1 MTRFRA
7 PKGTYDVLPPDSAK
21 WRNARN
27 VFDALSAVYGYD
39 VVLTPMFEDTG
50 VFERAVGSDTEVVQ
64 KQMYTFEDKAGR
76 SITLRPE
83 MTASVV
89 RAVIQAGGVVGRFKG
104 AYWGEM
110 FRYERPQKGRTRQF
124 LQAGVEYLGSDSPEA
139 DVEVIEFGYR
149 LLERLGVPDVEVR
162 INSIGD
168 PDDRA
173 TYQDAVRGYFLE
185 RLDEL
190 SNDAKARVEVNPMRI
205 LDSKTDRDVVDG
217 APVPLDYLGADAR
230 EHFDQVKIGLD
241 TLGIAYVIDDKLVRG
256 LDYYTRTVW
265 EYIPRRYEAAQSS
278 VGGGGRY
285 DGLFTL
291 LGGKPT
297 PGVGLAM
304 GIDRILLASEAPEEP
319 YVLDAFI
326 VVTDESLRSEA
337 RSVTSQLRSQA
348 LRVDMTDEQRS
359 VKAQFKEANR
369 RGAKAAIVIGSEW
382 NDGAV
387 TAKDL
392 ETGDQE
398 VIPTKELASWLRA
411 R

>member
-1 MTRFRA
+1 VTRFQA

-21 WRNARN
+21 WRNARR
-27 VFDALSAVYGYD
+27 VFDELSTVYGYD
-39 VVLTPMFEDTG
+39 HVLTPMFEHTD
-50 VFERAVGSDTEVVQ
+50 VFERGVGTDTEVVQ
-64 KQMYTFEDKAGR
+64 KQMYTFDDKAGR
-76 SITLRPE
+76 SLTLRPE

-89 RAVIQAGGVVGRFKG
+89 RAVIQAGGVQGRFKG

-124 LQAGVEYLGSDSPEA
+124 LQAGVEYLGSDSHEA
-139 DVEVIEFGYR
+139 DIEVIEFGYR

-173 TYQDAVRGYFLE
+173 TYQDAVRAYFVE
-185 RLDEL
+185 RFDEL
-190 SNDAKARVEVNPMRI
+190 SDDSRARVEVNPMRI
-205 LDSKTDRDVVDG
+205 LDSKRDHDVVAG
-217 APVPLDYLGADAR
+217 APVPLDYLGVDAR
-230 EHFDQVKIGLD
+230 EHFEQVRTGLD
-241 TLGIAYVIDDKLVRG
+241 HLGITYVIDDKLVRG

-265 EYIPRRYEAAQSS
+265 EYIPRRYDAAQSS

-304 GIDRILLASEAPEEP
+304 GVDRMLLASEASDEP
-319 YVLDAFI
+319 YLLDAFI
-326 VVTDESLRSEA
+326 VVTDESLRADA
-337 RSVTSQLRSQA
+337 RSVTAQLRSAA
-348 LRVDMTDEQRS
+348 LSVDMTDQQRT
-359 VKAQFKEANR
+359 VKAQFKEADR
-369 RGAKAAIVIGSEW
+369 RRARAAIVIGAEW
-382 NDGAV
+382 NDGSV
-387 TAKDL
+387 SAKDL
-392 ETGDQE
+392 ETGKQE
-398 VIPTKELASWLRA
+398 LIPMKELATWLRA